1 MKFIE
6 IINKK
11 KFTII
16 CTLFFVY
23 IVSSL
28 FEGERGLLSYINQQ
42 KLKKQLVEREKNL
55 TEQLFL
61 VEKKNNLLSENLD
74 LDYLEI
80 LYRQKFVVG
89 KSNENIYNYK
99 Q

>member
-16 CTLFFVY
+16 SILFFIY
-23 IVSSL
+23 IISSL
-28 FEGERGLLSYINQQ
+28 FEGERGLLSYLNQQ
-42 KLKKQLVEREKNL
+42 KLKKQLIEEKRNL
-55 TEQLFL
+55 TEQLVL
-61 VEKKNNLLSENLD
+61 IEKQNNLLSEKPD

-80 LYRQKFVVG
+80 
-89 KSNENIYNYK
+89 
-99 Q
+99 